1 MEREFFCVFF
11 NVYYTLRFMT
21 SQGTVEGLLGQ
32 DLSLQRAAINNQL
45 DAAVVN
51 ASGAVTCAST
61 LAVTGATTL
70 TGALTS
76 PLPKATVTNVTGNV
90 TLVANRIYS
99 ITAAGAWTLTLPAAA
114 AGDRIMVRVF
124 VDGGANLLKLRLGAS
139 DTMTA
144 TVVLG
149 AETTLASMKKVSVAA
164 TQALQVAASKWDIGD
179 TFDLVAVADNKW
191 LCNSTLVKAVTANVT
206 QIA

>member
-1 MEREFFCVFF
+1 V
-11 NVYYTLRFMT
+11 
-21 SQGTVEGLLGQ
+21 
-32 DLSLQRAAINNQL
+32 NNQL

-51 ASGAVTCAST
+51 ASGAVNCSTT

-114 AGDRIMVRVF
+114 AGDRILVRVF
-124 VDGGANLLKLRLGAS
+124 VDGGAHALKIMTGAG

-144 TVVLG
+144 TSVNG
-149 AETTLASMKKVSVAA
+149 AETTGACMKKVAIAA
-164 TQALQVAASKWDIGD
+164 NQSLQVAASKWDIGD
-179 TFDLVAVADNKW
+179 TFDLVAVAANKW
-191 LCNSTLVKAVTANVT
+191 LCNATLVKAVAANVI
-206 QIA
+206 QN